1 MLIFRI
7 KEVRRHKK
15 SPEKERM
22 RIRRG
27 KLRVAIKESM
37 EEILSHCLTIY
48 LFLCIILFFFLCKS
62 FRELDLLIKIIR
74 ECQFIGFDDFDG
86 KMILDLVT

>member
-1 MLIFRI
+1 MHNFIF
-7 KEVRRHKK
+7 
-15 SPEKERM
+15 
-22 RIRRG
+22 
-27 KLRVAIKESM
+27 
-37 EEILSHCLTIY
+37 SH
-48 LFLCIILFFFLCKS
+48 CKS